1 MSAHGGPNIVEDGL
15 VLALDAANIKSF
27 RGIPTVNYLSNPTQT
42 FNAGEFYQYYDLRP
56 IFETYGLV
64 PYSLSF
70 EARGNI
76 PGYCLVYM
84 QNGSYTK
91 YAFVSTVINL
101 TTDWKLYTFENITPS
116 GPTSAWQQNTPGD
129 NRAMLATYTIYGT
142 GRNPQIRNMQLELGT
157 VATPFVDG
165 TRGTT
170 VATGGGWADRSG
182 NGNNGELVNG
192 PTYNSSNGGSIVFDG
207 VNDTITTN
215 ISLTS
220 LAALSNF
227 SIECWVKIP
236 SYPTAATPN
245 IYNKTTKS
253 GVLVGAAYYSG
264 TAIYWKGNATG
275 TAFTVFGYIRGN
287 DAYRS
292 TSAYSV
298 TNLNG
303 YNCFTLVNNYSNSTF
318 SLYVNGLL
326 HNTVTGPT
334 QEYNSGLAATA
345 GNIGINK
352 AQVDGGGE
360 DNYTFLQCSI
370 PLSKIYNRALSAAE
384 VLQNYNATKGRFGL

>member
-91 YAFVSTVINL
+91 YAFVSTVIDL

-182 NGNNGELVNG
+182 TGNNGELVNG

-207 VNDTITTN
+207 VNEYVN
-215 ISLTS
+215 ISTFTNKPLTQITCES
-220 LAALSNF
+220 WIYPNKP
-227 SIECWVKIP
+227 SI
-236 SYPTAATPN
+236 
-245 IYNKTTKS
+245 
-253 GVLVGAAYYSG
+253 GG
-264 TAIYWKGNATG
+264 T
-275 TAFTVFGYIRGN
+275 IRGG
-287 DAYRS
+287 AISS
-292 TSAYSV
+292 T
-298 TNLNG
+298 
-303 YNCFTLVNNYSNSTF
+303 NSM
-318 SLYVNGLL
+318 Y
-326 HNTVTGPT
+326 
-334 QEYNSGLAATA
+334 
-345 GNIGINK
+345 IGIIDS
-352 AQVDGGGE
+352 VDGG
-360 DNYTFLQCSI
+360 NTFAMHWANQTTNSRVYNWNGNI
-370 PLSKIYNRALSAAE
+370 PNNQWSFLIGTYDGTTMKAYLNGIQIWSEAQTGTIPDATYVVGTYGPALTDGVHNFQGRISGAKIYNRALTTAE
-384 VLQNYNATKGRFGL
+384 ILQNYNATKGRYGL

>member
-91 YAFVSTVINL
+91 YAFVSTVIDL

-207 VNDTITTN
+207 VNDYV
-215 ISLTS
+215 
-220 LAALSNF
+220 LSSN
-227 SIECWVKIP
+227 
-236 SYPTAATPN
+236 
-245 IYNKTTKS
+245 
-253 GVLVGAAYYSG
+253 
-264 TAIYWKGNATG
+264 
-275 TAFTVFGYIRGN
+275 
-287 DAYRS
+287 
-292 TSAYSV
+292 
-298 TNLNG
+298 
-303 YNCFTLVNNYSNSTF
+303 NSTF
-318 SLYVNGLL
+318 GNNTTWDCWVYCSANVSTYNMFMGRGLPYFSFFNGNRLFFSNVIGGSQRTIETASNLSL
-326 HNTVTGPT
+326 NTW
-334 QEYNSGLAATA
+334 YYATF
-345 GNIGINK
+345 ITSY
-352 AQVDGGGE
+352 DGT
-360 DNYTFLQCSI
+360 NTTM
-370 PLSKIYNRALSAAE
+370 KIYTNGAETASGTWESAQGNYSLRFMVGDGNNFANTSWYPFSGRVSNVKIHNRTLSPAE
-384 VLQNYNATKGRFGL
+384 ILQNYNATKGRYGL